1 MGDMMKLAAATVVA
15 ILGASAAGAAPL
27 DPVQSLGKNLFFDTD
42 LSVNGNQSCSSC
54 HDPDQGFS
62 SPMSDINAAGSV
74 VEGSV
79 PGRFGNR
86 KPPSAA
92 YASPGPVFH
101 HTYEDGEI
109 LFVGGA
115 FDDGR
120 ATGHKLGSVVADQA
134 LGPFV
139 NPAEMALP
147 SLACVVQRACSG
159 DQKADMESVW
169 GAGICEISFPADLA
183 KQCADPDA
191 KVEIAD
197 EELNAQFDTAIAAIA
212 RSIAAYEASS
222 EVNRFNSR
230 YDGWQAGKVEFSDQE
245 KRGFELFEDK
255 AMCAE
260 CHVLDRGPNGEPAL
274 FTDFTF
280 DNLGVPKNPDVPWYT
295 EAAFNPA
302 GKDWVDPGL
311 GGMLKNDPTYAVYAA
326 DVLGAQKVPTLRNI
340 NKRIAPDVAR
350 SYMHN
355 GYFKTLEEVVHFYN
369 TRDTLPRCE
378 GELNAADAMAANCWP
393 TPEVEATMNKDELG
407 NLKMT
412 AAEEA
417 DLVAFLK
424 TLDDQ

>member
-1 MGDMMKLAAATVVA
+1 MKLAAAAVA
-15 ILGASAAGAAPL
+15 AVLGASATMAAPL
-27 DPVQSLGKNLFFDTD
+27 DPVQSLGKSLFFDTD

-62 SPMSDINAAGSV
+62 SPMSDINAAGAV

-92 YASPGPVFH
+92 YASAGPVFH

-147 SLACVVQRACSG
+147 SLACVVQRACGS
-159 DQKADMESVW
+159 DHKAEMESVW
-169 GAGICEISFPADLA
+169 GAGICEISFPAELE

-197 EELNAQFDTAIAAIA
+197 EDLNAQFDSAMAAIA
-212 RSIAAYEASS
+212 KSIAAYEASS

-230 YDGWQAGKVEFSDQE
+230 YDAWQAGKVELTAQE
-245 KRGFELFEDK
+245 KHGFELFEDK

-260 CHVLDRGPNGEPAL
+260 CHVLDRGPNGEPPL

-295 EAAFNPA
+295 QAAFNPA
-302 GKDWVDPGL
+302 GKDWIDPGL
-311 GGMLKNDPTYAVYAA
+311 GGMLKGDPTYAAYAA
-326 DVLGAQKVPTLRNI
+326 DLMGAQKVPTLRNI
-340 NKRIAPDVAR
+340 NKRIAPDVERA
-350 SYMHN
+350 YMHN

-378 GELNAADAMAANCWP
+378 GELNAADAMAAGCWP
-393 TPEVEATMNKDELG
+393 APEVEATMNKDELG

>member
-1 MGDMMKLAAATVVA
+1 MKLAAATIAAV
-15 ILGASAAGAAPL
+15 LGASAAVAAPL
-27 DPVQSLGKNLFFDTD
+27 DPVQSLGKSLFFDTD
-42 LSVNGNQSCSSC
+42 LSVNGNQACASC
-54 HDPDQGFS
+54 HEPEQGFS
-62 SPMSDINAAGSV
+62 SPMSEINAAGSV

-115 FDDGR
+115 FLDGR

-139 NPAEMALP
+139 NPAEMAMP
-147 SLACVVQRACSG
+147 NLACVVQRVCEAEYKG
-159 DQKADMESVW
+159 EMEAVW
-169 GAGICEISFPADLA
+169 GKGICEISFPADLE
-183 KQCADPDA
+183 KQCASSDA
-191 KVEIAD
+191 AIEIAD
-197 EELNAQFDTAIAAIA
+197 EDLNARLDTAMAAIA

-222 EVNRFNSR
+222 EVNRYRSR
-230 YDGWQAGKVEFSDQE
+230 FDGWQAGKVEFTEQE
-245 KRGFELFEDK
+245 KRGFALFEDK
-255 AMCAE
+255 ALCAE
-260 CHVLDRGPNGEPAL
+260 CHVLDRGPNGEPPL
-274 FTDFTF
+274 LTDFTF

-295 EAAFNPA
+295 QAAFNPD
-302 GKDWVDPGL
+302 GKAWIDPGL
-311 GGMLKNDPTYAVYAA
+311 GGMLKDDPTYAAYAA
-326 DVLGAQKVPTLRNI
+326 DLLGAQKVPTLRNI
-340 NKRIAPDVAR
+340 NKRIAPDVVR

-378 GELNAADAMAANCWP
+378 GELKAADAMAANCWP
-393 TPEVEATMNKDELG
+393 APEVEATMNKDELG

-412 AAEEA
+412 AGEEA

-424 TLDDQ
+424 TLDDE